1 MRYKILL
8 LALIFISLQFV
19 YAAIPQTLG
28 VHGKLT
34 DSSGNALSGNYNI
47 VFNIYNTL
55 SGGTTLYQS
64 AQTITVNSDGTYDAI
79 LNNINLT
86 FNQSYFL
93 GIKVGND
100 AEMNPR
106 INLTTSPYS
115 FYAQNVSVSGIVPD
129 TNFSLGSYNL
139 TANYLFGNGSFL
151 TNVPSIETFWNS
163 NFSNFTSLYGN
174 QYNNYTNFTTLYS
187 GDALNW
193 SNQFNNYTNV
203 NFNQSNYSI
212 VYAYALNSSN
222 TWYGNSTGALNTNN
236 TAINLN
242 ITTGYFN
249 VTDQTGNVFI
259 ENGTYAF
266 FNQSVGIGTTSP
278 SALLDLQGATT
289 SSIPVINVSS
299 GSSNSATYAA
309 QILQASG
316 NRAGLLIN
324 KTTAG
329 NGNGLVIDAIS
340 NTGSL
345 LSISNN
351 GSNYL
356 TVLGSTGNVGIGTTS
371 PLYQL
376 DINNASSGNNDY
388 ATLFLESLNAGT
400 QHYGYI
406 LQGGLTQGIGASL
419 AFIANNNGV
428 LTNVMEMNAT
438 GNVGIGTTNP
448 NRLLQVADTTSRS
461 PGGIGS
467 LAVGNGTSN
476 LDIGFNLASKFAWI
490 QSGIDGVSFNSL
502 ALNPEGS
509 NVGIGTTSPSQ
520 ALSVS
525 GNATINGV
533 MNLSSMGV
541 YAPACG
547 AAWNGSIIFNN
558 SGYYACGV
566 AGTWTKFG

>member
-266 FNQSVGIGTTSP
+266 FNQSVGIGTANPLGSLDVNGTQAVFENGAGDG
-278 SALLDLQGATT
+278 ALRLVPYTGNGGNDFWIELSNNSLTEGGQILHFSGPLGTPDV
-289 SSIPVINVSS
+289 IDINVSS
-299 GSSNSATYAA
+299 
-309 QILQASG
+309 
-316 NRAGLLIN
+316 
-324 KTTAG
+324 
-329 NGNGLVIDAIS
+329 
-340 NTGSL
+340 
-345 LSISNN
+345 
-351 GSNYL
+351 
-356 TVLGSTGNVGIGTTS
+356 GNVGIGTSTPS
-371 PLYQL
+371 QKLN
-376 DINNASSGNNDY
+376 INQGIINSSGWTD
-388 ATLFLESLNAGT
+388 ASHTIF
-400 QHYGYI
+400 I
-406 LQGGLTQGIGASL
+406 VDGGW
-419 AFIANNNGV
+419 
-428 LTNVMEMNAT
+428 
-438 GNVGIGTTNP
+438 
-448 NRLLQVADTTSRS
+448 RLRSDT
-461 PGGIGS
+461 
-467 LAVGNGTSN
+467 
-476 LDIGFNLASKFAWI
+476 
-490 QSGIDGVSFNSL
+490 
-502 ALNPEGS
+502 
-509 NVGIGTTSPSQ
+509 
-520 ALSVS
+520 
-525 GNATINGV
+525 
-533 MNLSSMGV
+533 NLSNFAV
-541 YAPACG
+541 TDNA
-547 AAWNGSIIFNN
+547 N
-558 SGYYACGV
+558 
-566 AGTWTKFG
+566 

>member
-278 SALLDLQGATT
+278 
-289 SSIPVINVSS
+289 
-299 GSSNSATYAA
+299 
-309 QILQASG
+309 
-316 NRAGLLIN
+316 AGLLS
-324 KTTAG
+324 
-329 NGNGLVIDAIS
+329 V
-340 NTGSL
+340 
-345 LSISNN
+345 
-351 GSNYL
+351 
-356 TVLGSTGNVGIGTTS
+356 
-371 PLYQL
+371 
-376 DINNASSGNNDY
+376 ASSNAPIPTNLPSWSSAWAVFGP
-388 ATLFLESLNAGT
+388 NAGSANGAALGL
-400 QHYGYI
+400 GYNNSNGAYI
-406 LQGGLTQGIGASL
+406 YSVAPDNVWEPLTIAASNISFLTGATNLQGLFQSG
-419 AFIANNNGV
+419 
-428 LTNVMEMNAT
+428 T

-448 NRLLQVADTTSRS
+448 CTISNKWNNIRTKSCCLYRYSWK
-461 PGGIGS
+461 
-467 LAVGNGTSN
+467 GN
-476 LDIGFNLASKFAWI
+476 
-490 QSGIDGVSFNSL
+490 
-502 ALNPEGS
+502 
-509 NVGIGTTSPSQ
+509 
-520 ALSVS
+520 
-525 GNATINGV
+525 
-533 MNLSSMGV
+533 
-541 YAPACG
+541 
-547 AAWNGSIIFNN
+547 SIKN
-558 SGYYACGV
+558 
-566 AGTWTKFG
+566 K

>member
-278 SALLDLQGATT
+278 
-289 SSIPVINVSS
+289 
-299 GSSNSATYAA
+299 
-309 QILQASG
+309 
-316 NRAGLLIN
+316 
-324 KTTAG
+324 
-329 NGNGLVIDAIS
+329 
-340 NTGSL
+340 
-345 LSISNN
+345 
-351 GSNYL
+351 
-356 TVLGSTGNVGIGTTS
+356 
-371 PLYQL
+371 LYQL